1 MAKPTNFDFAFY
13 KKNKPK
19 DLVDDPKVKTN
30 MDFLHVHY
38 IDYPR
43 QSLNS
48 KDAKVMRTRVNDI
61 RQMTVGL
68 KKTRDSINLAYKN
81 CKSPKHDA
89 FKAILY
95 EYLEL
100 LRKAERDRQNW
111 IKLERGVGNT
121 KNLEEMI
128 IGPSLDDVIR
138 I

>member
-1 MAKPTNFDFAFY
+1 MAKPTDFKFDFY

-19 DLVDDPKVKTN
+19 DLVDDPKLKLN

-38 IDYPR
+38 IDYPK
-43 QSLNS
+43 QNLNS

-61 RQMTVGL
+61 RQMTIGL
-68 KKTRDSINLAYKN
+68 KKTRDSINLAIKN

-89 FKAILY
+89 FKVMLD

-100 LRKAERDRQNW
+100 LREAERKRQNW

-121 KNLEEMI
+121 KNLDEMI
-128 IGPSLDDVIR
+128 IGPGLDDVIR

>member
-30 MDFLHVHY
+30 MDFLHAHY
-38 IDYPR
+38 IDYPKLS
-43 QSLNS
+43 QSS

-100 LRKAERDRQNW
+100 LRKAERDRQAW
-111 IKLERGVGNT
+111 IKRESAAGNT
-121 KNLEEMI
+121 ANLQEMI
-128 IGPSLDDVIR
+128 IGPGLDDVVR